1 MMMMMISQHRHAV
14 YAYYIYIYIYIYI
27 YLIVGKLSKPED
39 GRYRPKHV
47 AFLLLINTII

>member
-14 YAYYIYIYIYIYI
+14 YAYYIYI